1 MMPVNSGSHQ
11 GCSSRGFGLRI
22 VLVMITLL
30 AAAGNALAA
39 PKPNINSP
47 NTATGTAGVA
57 FSYQIT
63 ANQAITTWGAAP
75 LPGGLTV
82 NTATGLISGTPT
94 AAGTYTVALSATNAN
109 GTGTLALTLTINPP
123 ANGLFVGLRLP
134 DFLTPA
140 GSPNNPRLML
150 QIGATQGTTPH
161 PFNVTLEVDAGG
173 GTWIPYNRFVGIDD
187 STSWITDAPL
197 AVRDST
203 VLAGTPQT
211 FTAAQLTLNGLP
223 QAYMKAD
230 PRSTRFGIFQIDNN
244 PTGNSRIIDS
254 LWPKNS
260 SNLPNGYGGAVG
272 TVVEHVPLRFAG
284 TNYFPATLCIN
295 NAASTTTRTGYAD
308 RDAII
313 RPADATYP
321 DPSVAITGS
330 STPYYTTDLSYH
342 PIILNRPFRNV
353 AELGYAFRD
362 LPWKTLDLFSQN
374 SADAGLLDVFSITD
388 EPAMVAGRVNLN
400 TRQT

>member
-1 MMPVNSGSHQ
+1 
-11 GCSSRGFGLRI
+11 
-22 VLVMITLL
+22 LL

-109 GTGTLALTLTINPP
+109 GTGTLTLTLTINPP

-150 QIGATQGTTPH
+150 QIGPTQGTTPH

-173 GTWIPYNRFVGIDD
+173 GIWVPYNRFVGIDD
-187 STSWITDAPL
+187 STSSSWITDAPL
-197 AVRDST
+197 AVRDSGALT
-203 VLAGTPQT
+203 GAPQPFST
-211 FTAAQLTLNGLP
+211 AQLTFNGLP
-223 QAYMKAD
+223 QVYMKAD
-230 PRSTRFGIFQIDNN
+230 PRSTRFGIFQMDTN
-244 PTGNSRIIDS
+244 PTGNSRIID
-254 LWPKNS
+254 
-260 SNLPNGYGGAVG
+260 
-272 TVVEHVPLRFAG
+272 
-284 TNYFPATLCIN
+284 
-295 NAASTTTRTGYAD
+295 
-308 RDAII
+308 
-313 RPADATYP
+313 
-321 DPSVAITGS
+321 
-330 STPYYTTDLSYH
+330 
-342 PIILNRPFRNV
+342 
-353 AELGYAFRD
+353 
-362 LPWKTLDLFSQN
+362 
-374 SADAGLLDVFSITD
+374 
-388 EPAMVAGRVNLN
+388 
-400 TRQT
+400 